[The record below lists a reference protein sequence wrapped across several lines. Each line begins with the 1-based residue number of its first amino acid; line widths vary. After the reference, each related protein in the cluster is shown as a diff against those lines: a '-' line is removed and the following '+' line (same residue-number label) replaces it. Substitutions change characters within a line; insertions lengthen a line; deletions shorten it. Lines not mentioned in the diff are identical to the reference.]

1 LDWAKDLRLKYKIL
15 VTYPIYQD
23 AIRRLEEVATIK
35 GPFQKKVYT
44 QEKLVRDSRGVDAVV
59 LGGEKFTV
67 EVIDATDRLKV
78 IGRFG
83 VGLDNVDLDAAT
95 RKGVFVTFTP
105 VLEETCAEL
114 TLGLVLALA
123 RRIVE
128 VDFAVRSSGWEPEKF
143 MGHDV
148 HGATLGIIGLGRI
161 GSAVA
166 RLAGGFSMKVLYY
179 SRTRKQDLEK
189 VLDLE
194 YVDLDAL
201 LKGSDF
207 VSLHV
212 PLNDKTVNMIGERE
226 LRLMKK
232 TAYLINISRGLL
244 VDEMALYKALAEGW
258 IAGAGLDVL
267 SMEPPSSENPLLKMR
282 NVVLTPHVGS
292 ATVECRRRMSATVV
306 DDVLRVLE
314 GKMPRYLANPEVLKT
329 KPLPP

>member
-1 LDWAKDLRLKYKIL
+1 
-15 VTYPIYQD
+15 
-23 AIRRLEEVATIK
+23 
-35 GPFQKKVYT
+35 
-44 QEKLVRDSRGVDAVV
+44 
-59 LGGEKFTV
+59 
-67 EVIDATDRLKV
+67 
-78 IGRFG
+78 

-105 VLEETCAEL
+105 VLAETCADL
-114 TLGLVLALA
+114 TLGLILALA

-128 VDFAVRSSGWEPEKF
+128 GDSAVRAGQWEPEKL

-161 GSAVA
+161 GSVVA
-166 RLAGGFSMKVLYY
+166 RRARGFNMKVLYH
-179 SRTRKQDLEK
+179 SRTRKPDLEK
-189 VLDLE
+189 ELGLK

-212 PLNDKTVNMIGERE
+212 PLNEKTVNMIGERE

-232 TAYLINISRGLL
+232 TAYLINISRGPV
-244 VDEMALYKALAEGW
+244 VDERTLYKALAEGW

-267 SMEPPSSENPLLKMR
+267 SMEPPSPENPLLKLR
-282 NVVLTPHVGS
+282 NMVFTPHVGS
-292 ATVECRRRMSATVV
+292 ATVECRRRMSETVV
-306 DDVLRVLE
+306 DDVLGVLE

-329 KPLPP
+329 KPLSS

>member
-1 LDWAKDLRLKYKIL
+1 VRGLRLKYRIL

-23 AIRRLEEVATIK
+23 AIQRLEEVATVK
-35 GPFQKKVYT
+35 GSLSKGFHTK
-44 QEKLVRDSRGVDAVV
+44 EELVRDLRGVDAVI
-59 LGGEKFTV
+59 LGNEKFTA
-67 EVIDATDRLKV
+67 EVVDATDRLKV

-105 VLEETCAEL
+105 VLAETCADL
-114 TLGLVLALA
+114 TLGLILALA

-128 VDFAVRSSGWEPEKF
+128 EDSAVRAGGWEPEKF

-148 HGATLGIIGLGRI
+148 HGAALGIIGLGRI

-166 RLAGGFSMKVLYY
+166 RRARGFNMKVLYY
-179 SRTRKQDLEK
+179 SRTRKPDLEK
-189 VLDLE
+189 EFGLE
-194 YVDLDAL
+194 FVDLDAL
-201 LKGSDF
+201 LKESDF

-212 PLNDKTVNMIGERE
+212 PLNEKTVKMIGERE

-232 TAYLINISRGLL
+232 TAYLINISRGLV
-244 VDEMALYKALAEGW
+244 VDEKALYKALAEGW

-267 SMEPPSSENPLLKMR
+267 SVEPPSPENPLLKLR
-282 NVVLTPHVGS
+282 NLVLTPHVGS
-292 ATVECRRRMSATVV
+292 ATVECRRRMSTTVV
-306 DDVLRVLE
+306 DDMLRVLE

-329 KPLPP
+329 KPLSP